1 MIGRGGIRTVTVM
14 TTTTNE
20 TLDPAAVEE
29 FAGRI
34 FGLLTGS
41 MTTYM
46 IDLGHR
52 VGLFDAVAEGPGT
65 SDEIA
70 DRAGLNER
78 YVREWLGA
86 VVTGGIAAY
95 DPAAATYN
103 LPPAAAACLTGRG
116 PVPAPALTQLSILL
130 TRYLE
135 PVADAFRRGGGVPF
149 SAYRPSSSES
159 WTVSAVTGMT
169 GCW

>member
-1 MIGRGGIRTVTVM
+1 MTGRAGIRTVAVM
-14 TTTTNE
+14 TMTTNE
-20 TLDPAAVEE
+20 ALDPAAVEE

-41 MTTYM
+41 MITYM

-52 VGLFDAVAEGPGT
+52 TGLFDAVAKGPGT

-86 VVTGGIAAY
+86 VVTGGKLHVRHSGMPGQAVNTTPCTQHVVESAAQVH
-95 DPAAATYN
+95 
-103 LPPAAAACLTGRG
+103 G
-116 PVPAPALTQLSILL
+116 PL
-130 TRYLE
+130 
-135 PVADAFRRGGGVPF
+135 
-149 SAYRPSSSES
+149 
-159 WTVSAVTGMT
+159 
-169 GCW
+169 